1 MNFRERRPCRFFIF
15 DLDGT
20 LIDSRA
26 DITSALNAALTRI
39 QMPILRESRVVD
51 FVGNGVQRLV
61 EESLRETT
69 GREPESELIQKLIA
83 LFREEYGDHLLD
95 RTRLCDGVSEG
106 LDRLSWATFAV
117 VSNKPEGFSR
127 RILEGLGI
135 AHRFCAILGG
145 DSVRM
150 RKPDPEALL
159 KAMETCGASR
169 SETAMVGDSAVDIE
183 AGKAAGVTTCGVLGG
198 FRPRQELETAGC
210 DFIIGNLI
218 ELADHFRV
226 P

>member
-26 DITSALNAALTRI
+26 DITFALNAALTRI
-39 QMPILRESRVVD
+39 QMPPLRESRVVD
-51 FVGNGVQRLV
+51 FVGNGVRRLV
-61 EESLRETT
+61 EESLRETN
-69 GREPESELIQKLIA
+69 GHEPESELTEKLIV
-83 LFREEYGDHLLD
+83 LFREEYGNHLLD
-95 RTRLCDGVSEG
+95 QTRLCDGVSKG

-145 DSVRM
+145 DSIRK

-159 KAMETCGASR
+159 KAMETCSASLP
-169 SETAMVGDSAVDIE
+169 ETAMVGDSAVDIE

-198 FRPRQELETAGC
+198 FRPKEELEAAGC
-210 DFIIGNLI
+210 DLIIHNLT
-218 ELADHFRV
+218 ELADHFRA